1 MTMCNPWELNEWQ
14 RNKRRQA
21 LQDRLTD
28 LQNWQPSE
36 RAVYAEHSYKRDEI
50 ERLQRE
56 IKQTKEGRR

>member
-1 MTMCNPWELNEWQ
+1 MTMCNPWELNQWQ
-14 RNKRRQA
+14 RNKRRQE

-56 IKQTKEGRR
+56 MKQIKEGRR